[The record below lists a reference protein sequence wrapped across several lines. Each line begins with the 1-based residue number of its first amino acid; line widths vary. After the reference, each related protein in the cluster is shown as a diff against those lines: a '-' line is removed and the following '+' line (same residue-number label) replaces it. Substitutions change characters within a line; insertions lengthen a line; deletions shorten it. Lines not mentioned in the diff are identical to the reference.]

1 MLHKDDIF
9 QNKKMTLD
17 FKHKSHED
25 SGVSANLESEEIQL
39 SADEELVGHMM
50 INTYIYKASLKNQSK

>member
-1 MLHKDDIF
+1 MLHSNHIF

-25 SGVSANLESEEIQL
+25 SGVCANSEREEIQL
-39 SADEELVGHMM
+39 SADDELVGHTM
-50 INTYIYKASLKNQSK
+50 IKIYIYV